1 MEILQPLRPDQ
12 ELRARRF
19 AEFLVTV
26 ETIHDLLGEGGDFT
40 GNREPRTPAP
50 PSIPPV
56 GITEQ
61 YAPVIVLHPQPV
73 EHAVARTA
81 LHLVRP

>member
-26 ETIHDLLGEGGDFT
+26 DTIHDLLGEGGDFA

-50 PSIPPV
+50 PSLPSV
-56 GITEQ
+56 GVGEH
-61 YAPVIVLHPQPV
+61 YAPVIVLHPRPI
-73 EHAVARTA
+73 EHSVARTA
-81 LHLVRP
+81 LQLVRT